1 MQVVQKLSIRN
12 KLTLITMSSSL
23 AAVLVACLG
32 FAGYDIVSVR
42 EAMRQSLSTQSAI
55 IAGNCT
61 ASVSFRDPNDA
72 AGILQSLSA
81 QRHIEVA
88 AVYTADAKVL
98 AVYRRAGAAR
108 EMVPVAPPAD
118 GARFGSGFLEANTPI
133 IVGGQQIGTAY
144 LRSDVGE
151 LYARIRDYGVI
162 LLALISLSTA
172 TAFLLVFRMQRLIS
186 KPIVALAQTA
196 RNLTLTQDYSL
207 RAGKFNDD
215 EIGNLTDCFNDMIAQ
230 VQARD
235 VELARHRDRLEAQ
248 VQARTSELVQLNRQ
262 LSEEKE
268 RAEEASRAKSAFLA
282 NMSHEIRT
290 PMTAIV
296 GYADLMLEPDQTL
309 SDRQNSLQVIRRN
322 GRHLLDLI
330 NDILDISKIEAGKM
344 SIEPIAV
351 NLPENLA
358 DLISLLRPRA
368 TGKGLAFNLKVTG
381 GIPSIIHTDQLR
393 LRQILMNLLGNA
405 IKFTHQGQITLEV
418 KLEQERDRPMLR
430 FDVHDTG
437 IGISDQSLRR
447 LFQSFSQADES
458 MTRRFG
464 GSGLGLAISQKL
476 ANLLGGS
483 ISVTSRLGQGSTFTA
498 RIDPGRLDGVEMLEN
513 VSESM
518 LPHPSEAPGAQGP
531 IVLRGRI
538 LLVEDGPDNQRLI
551 SLHLRKAGA
560 VVDIAENGRIGIEK
574 FEDAVTAGDPYDL
587 VLMDMQMPELDGY
600 GATSLLRS
608 RGVTTPIIALTAHAM
623 AEDREKCIKAGCTD
637 YMTKPIEKTLL
648 LTSVSQHMNRAAANS
663 GAASTAQPLRST
675 FADDADM
682 REALAD
688 FINELPDK
696 VQRMEALLE
705 QQDLE
710 QLRRVV
716 HQLKGA
722 GGGYGFAS
730 ITQRAAAAE
739 QRIKG
744 QQSLDQI
751 AAGIQDLIQL
761 IRSIDGFV
769 TDENSSKAADFQEKR
784 TASFRA

>member
-1 MQVVQKLSIRN
+1 MKNLIQKLSIRN
-12 KLTLITMSSSL
+12 KLTVISMSSSL
-23 AAVLVACLG
+23 AAILVACIG
-32 FAGYDIVSVR
+32 FVGYDLLSAR
-42 EAMRQSLSTQSAI
+42 EALREELTTQTAI
-55 IAGNCT
+55 IANNCT
-61 ASVSFRDPNDA
+61 ASVSFGDQNDA
-72 AGILQSLSA
+72 AGILQSLRA
-81 QRHIEVA
+81 EPHIQAA
-88 AVYTADAKVL
+88 AVFTGDSKVL
-98 AVYRRAGAAR
+98 AAYYHGTERPELIPKV
-108 EMVPVAPPAD
+108 PPAR
-118 GARFGSGFLEANTPI
+118 GAEFGNGFLEASTPI
-133 IVGGQQIGTAY
+133 IVGGQRVGTAY
-144 LRSDVGE
+144 LRSDLDE
-151 LYARIRDYGVI
+151 LYARGRDYTVI
-162 LLALISLSTA
+162 FLTLLALSAA
-172 TAFLLVFRMQRLIS
+172 TAFFLVFRTQKFIS
-186 KPIVALAQTA
+186 QPVLDLAQTA
-196 RNLTLTQDYSL
+196 RDLTRTRDYSL
-207 RAGKFNDD
+207 RARKSSED
-215 EIGNLTDCFNDMIAQ
+215 EIGDLTDSFNEMIAE
-230 VQARD
+230 VQTRD
-235 VELARHRDRLEAQ
+235 LALAAHRDRLEAQ
-248 VQARTSELVQLNRQ
+248 VEKRTAELVQLNHQ
-262 LSEEKE
+262 LSEEKD

-344 SIEPIAV
+344 SVEPITV

-368 TGKGLAFNLKVTG
+368 TAKGLAFNLKVTRA
-381 GIPSIIHTDQLR
+381 IPAQIRTDQLR

-418 KLEQERDRPMLR
+418 MLEEDRGRKLLR

-437 IGISDQSLRR
+437 IGISDQSLRK

-476 ANLLGGS
+476 ANLLGGG
-483 ISVTSRLGQGSTFTA
+483 ISVTSRLGQGSTFTV
-498 RIDPGRLDGVEMLEN
+498 RIDPGPLDGVEMLEN

-518 LPHPSEAPGAQGP
+518 LPHPTEFTGSQGP

-574 FEDAVTAGDPYDL
+574 FEEAVTAGDPYDL

-600 GATSLLRS
+600 GATSLLRE
-608 RGVTTPIIALTAHAM
+608 RGITTPIIALTAHAM
-623 AEDREKCIKAGCTD
+623 AEDREKCLKAGCTD
-637 YMTKPIEKTLL
+637 YMTKPIEKSLL
-648 LTSVSQHMNRAAANS
+648 LTTVSQHMNRIS
-663 GAASTAQPLRST
+663 ASSTSPEGSAQSVRST
-675 FADDADM
+675 YADDADM
-682 REALAD
+682 REALND
-688 FINELPDK
+688 FIKELPEK
-696 VQRMEALLE
+696 VQRMESLLA

-710 QLRRVV
+710 QLRRIV

-739 QRIKG
+739 QRIKS
-744 QQSLDQI
+744 QDSLNHI
-751 AAGIQDLIQL
+751 AVGIQDLIEL
-761 IRSIDGFV
+761 IRSVEGY
-769 TDENSSKAADFQEKR
+769 NPR
-784 TASFRA
+784 ASAKV